1 MIVVFSC
8 EGIQKIFYSKIF
20 LMTQVDY
27 LCVKYSCR

>member
-1 MIVVFSC
+1 MIIIFSY
-8 EGIQKIFYSKIF
+8 EGIQKIFYSMIF